1 MVHPLLLVLV
11 AKKAVAA
18 TVYYGIQRYGVARA
32 YRRSLEAVAALPA
45 GSRKEARVL
54 VRTAFVAPARLAALL
69 HDPGSLA
76 LYGKMVDA
84 LKRAPGA
91 LSAAAAALPSPSS
104 LAGGVAPLGAV
115 LSELEGVAREARGGK
130 GGAR

>member
-1 MVHPLLLVLV
+1 MHPLLLVLV

-18 TVYYGIQRYGVARA
+18 TVYYGVQRYGVARA
-32 YRRSLEAVAALPA
+32 YRRSLEAVAALPP
-45 GSRKEARVL
+45 GSRREARDL

-76 LYGKMVDA
+76 LYGQMVQA

-91 LSAAAAALPSPSS
+91 LSAAAAALPSLSS
-104 LAGGVAPLGAV
+104 LSGGLAELGAV
-115 LSELEGVAREARGGK
+115 LREVGERAGK
-130 GGAR
+130 GGTR